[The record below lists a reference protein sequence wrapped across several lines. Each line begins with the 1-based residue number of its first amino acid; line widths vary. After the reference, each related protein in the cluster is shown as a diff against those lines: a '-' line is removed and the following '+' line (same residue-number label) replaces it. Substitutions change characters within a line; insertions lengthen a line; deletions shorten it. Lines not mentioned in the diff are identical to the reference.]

1 MKVIQITPE
10 DRISLRD
17 VSETEINSDLQNI
30 VGGYYR
36 IADAPG
42 LAYPYVM
49 LVDEDGCFK
58 NLGKNRVATALRFGL
73 TITGNVVIAKM
84 KKFDFAPFEEQ
95 ELQELYQSLRE
106 MDLHEDC

>member
-1 MKVIQITPE
+1 MKVIQITQD
-10 DRISLRD
+10 DRISLKD
-17 VSETEINSDLQNI
+17 VSETAINGDLQDL

-42 LAYPYVM
+42 LVNPYVM

-58 NLGKNRVATALRFGL
+58 DLCKNRVATALWFGL
-73 TITGNVVIAKM
+73 PVTGNVVIAKM
-84 KKFDFAPFEEQ
+84 GKCDFAPFEEQ
-95 ELQELYQSLRE
+95 ELQELYQWLRE